1 MARAHKP
8 GKAKR
13 TAVQVAQAHE
23 AFCQAIANGMTQTNA
38 YLQHV
43 SSDTPNANKSGSALA
58 ARYADRIAAIIAE
71 NNAIAAAARVLTK
84 QEAMEFLTN
93 VVRTPIGEIDHTSP
107 LCQERTY
114 TVGREEDSVK
124 VKMPG
129 KREAIG
135 DLAKMLGW
143 NMTEKVDVTVST
155 HEDIEKAIDKMFAK
169 RAK

>member
-1 MARAHKP
+1 MPKST
-8 GKAKR
+8 KR
-13 TAVQVAQAHE
+13 SRVAAAAAHE
-23 AFCQAIANGMTQTNA
+23 AFCVAVAGGMSQTDA
-38 YLQHV
+38 YAEHV
-43 SSDTPNANKSGSALA
+43 SKDSPYLNKSASTLA
-58 ARYADRIAAIIAE
+58 KRYRDRIAAIIAE

-84 QEAMEFLTN
+84 QEAMEFLTS

>member
-1 MARAHKP
+1 MRTVPKST
-8 GKAKR
+8 KR
-13 TAVQVAQAHE
+13 SRIAAAAAHE
-23 AFCQAIANGMTQTNA
+23 AFCVAVANGMSQTDA
-38 YLQHV
+38 YALHV
-43 SSDTPNANKSGSALA
+43 GTGPHINKSACNLA
-58 ARYADRIAAIIAE
+58 KRHKDRIAQLRAE
-71 NNAIAAAARVLTK
+71 NDAIAAAARVLTK

-155 HEDIEKAIDKMFAK
+155 HEDIERAIDKMFAK
-169 RAK
+169 RAT